1 MVIPA
6 YQAARTIRPIVE
18 AVRALGLPVLVV
30 DDASSDPT
38 AAEARKAGADVRTRP
53 SNGGKG
59 AALREGL
66 EEVRR
71 RGFGW
76 VLTMDADGQ
85 HLPSEIPRLL
95 EARERTGA
103 DLIVGNRMLN
113 PIGMPADRQLT
124 NRFMSWLISRL
135 TGQRIPDTQCGFRLI
150 SGRILRQV
158 ELESQRFEIES
169 ELVVKAAWAGFEVA
183 SVPVTSVY
191 RRQISFIRPI
201 RDTFRFLLF
210 LSRVR
215 RPASLR

>member
-6 YQAARTIRPIVE
+6 YQAGQTIRPLVQ
-18 AVRALGLPVLVV
+18 ALRDLRLPVLVV

-38 AAEARKAGADVRTRP
+38 AAEARRAGAEVKVRS

-66 EEVRR
+66 EEAGG

-85 HLPSEIPRLL
+85 HLASEIPRFLQ
-95 EARERTGA
+95 ARERTGA
-103 DLIVGNRMLN
+103 DLIVGDRMQN
-113 PIGMPADRQLT
+113 PKGMPVDRWLT

-135 TGQRIPDTQCGFRLI
+135 TGQEIPDTQCGFRLV
-150 SGRILRQV
+150 SAKILRQV

-169 ELVVKAAWAGFEVA
+169 ELVVKAAWAGFRVA

-191 RRQISFIRPI
+191 RRHISFIRPI

-210 LSRVR
+210 LWRVR
-215 RPASLR
+215 RPAPGP